1 MSSAP
6 RTSLPPPRG
15 QPRPIN
21 LWRLAKDF
29 VGIKD
34 LQSLPLPIDIMEP
47 YTECM
52 KGGEHVEYAELLDLV
67 GSAGL
72 ADATPCVLDSHFGG
86 GGGVAF
92 ELESKYST
100 KSKSFHI

>member
-6 RTSLPPPRG
+6 RTSLPAPRG

-52 KGGEHVEYAELLDLV
+52 KGGEHVEYAELLDMV
-67 GSAGL
+67 GSA
-72 ADATPCVLDSHFGG
+72 APAYATPCILHFPLGG
-86 GGGVAF
+86 S
-92 ELESKYST
+92 LLNSKIFVY
-100 KSKSFHI
+100 